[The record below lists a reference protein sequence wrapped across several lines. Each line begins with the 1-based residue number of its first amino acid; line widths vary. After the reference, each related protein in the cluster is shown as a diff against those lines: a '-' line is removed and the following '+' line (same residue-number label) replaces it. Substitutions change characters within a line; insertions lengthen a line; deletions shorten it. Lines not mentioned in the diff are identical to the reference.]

1 MLGSDGGRLGKEDGG
16 NAMTAPALPAGKNR
30 ADGKPAEPTGRP
42 RADSPREPAAPAER
56 EYLREHI
63 VLGYN

>member
-1 MLGSDGGRLGKEDGG
+1 METT
-16 NAMTAPALPAGKNR
+16 MPADR
-30 ADGKPAEPTGRP
+30 AGRP
-42 RADSPREPAAPAER
+42 ETGATRSLEDRRPVAAAAAESAVPRER

>member
-1 MLGSDGGRLGKEDGG
+1 MAAAGSSSARRRAEAG
-16 NAMTAPALPAGKNR
+16 PAGAKRR
-30 ADGKPAEPTGRP
+30 AEAHGRAAEGRGRP
-42 RADSPREPAAPAER
+42 RAARRAPAVR

>member
-1 MLGSDGGRLGKEDGG
+1 
-16 NAMTAPALPAGKNR
+16 MTAPALPAGR
-30 ADGKPAEPTGRP
+30 AGPTEKPAEPSGRP

>member
-1 MLGSDGGRLGKEDGG
+1 MAAAGSSSARRQAEAG
-16 NAMTAPALPAGKNR
+16 PAGANR
-30 ADGKPAEPTGRP
+30 RAEAYGRVAEGRGRP
-42 RADSPREPAAPAER
+42 RARRAPAVR

>member
-1 MLGSDGGRLGKEDGG
+1 METT
-16 NAMTAPALPAGKNR
+16 MPADRAGHPETGATR
-30 ADGKPAEPTGRP
+30 SPQDRRPVVAVAESAVP
-42 RADSPREPAAPAER
+42 RER

>member
-1 MLGSDGGRLGKEDGG
+1 METTTPADRAAGPEARGSRHLE
-16 NAMTAPALPAGKNR
+16 TAPEAESVLPR
-30 ADGKPAEPTGRP
+30 
-42 RADSPREPAAPAER
+42 ER